1 MGIKTTGLIN
11 MNSKNSEND
20 FRKSVKTS
28 VDKIEQ
34 AKRQKTTVLA
44 QTTYLGTIGFIFI
57 LPVIVGSYLG
67 VWLDNKLKGFSIS
80 WTISLIIV
88 GIFIGAINVY
98 LFIKE

>member
-1 MGIKTTGLIN
+1 MEFKTTGIVM
-11 MNSKNSEND
+11 MNTKNTQND
-20 FRKSVKTS
+20 FKKSVKTS
-28 VDKIEQ
+28 VDKIEK
-34 AKRQKTTVLA
+34 AKSEQKTVLA

-57 LPVIVGSYLG
+57 LPVIIGAYLG

-88 GIFIGAINVY
+88 GIFIGAMNVY